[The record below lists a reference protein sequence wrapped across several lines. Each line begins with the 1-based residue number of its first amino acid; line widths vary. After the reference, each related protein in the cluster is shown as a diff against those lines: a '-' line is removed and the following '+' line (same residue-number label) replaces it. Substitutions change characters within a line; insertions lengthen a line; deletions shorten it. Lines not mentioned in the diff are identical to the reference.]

1 MSRRRKIVKR
11 VVVGVLL
18 VPVLLFIAIILRG
31 TVFAPTFDV
40 PSIKE
45 TPTYR
50 DSALL
55 DRAWALP
62 VAKTFERRV
71 VSQSNGSVC
80 GPSSLANIFRSLGDS
95 SATQDTVLDG
105 SGKCGTGMCFLGLTL
120 DEVAELVNRKGKKAT
135 IRRDLD
141 LAGFRDQMRRT
152 NDPTRRFL
160 VNFHRGLLF
169 GKGTGHHSPIA
180 GYLEDED
187 LVFVLDVNEKFG
199 PWLVPTARLF
209 AAVDSV
215 DSSSG
220 KKRGLL
226 EIE

>member
-1 MSRRRKIVKR
+1 MSRRRKIVL
-11 VVVGVLL
+11 GVIALPFVL
-18 VPVLLFIAIILRG
+18 VLAFVLRA

-45 TPTYR
+45 TRTYQ
-50 DSALL
+50 DPALL

-62 VAKTFERRV
+62 VAKTFDHRV

-80 GPSSLANIFRSLGDS
+80 GPSSLANIFRSLGDA

-105 SGKCGTGMCFLGLTL
+105 SGKCGTGLCFMGLTL
-120 DEVAELVNRKGKKAT
+120 DEVGALVQRKGRKVT
-135 IRRDLD
+135 VIRDLD
-141 LAGFRDQMRRT
+141 LAGFREQLKRT
-152 NDPTRRFL
+152 NDPSRRFMI
-160 VNFHRGLLF
+160 NFHRGLLF

-180 GYLEDED
+180 GYLEPED
-187 LVFVLDVNEKFG
+187 LVFVLDVNDKFG
-199 PWLVPTARLF
+199 PWLVSTERLF
-209 AAVDSV
+209 KAMDSV
-215 DSSSG
+215 DSSTG